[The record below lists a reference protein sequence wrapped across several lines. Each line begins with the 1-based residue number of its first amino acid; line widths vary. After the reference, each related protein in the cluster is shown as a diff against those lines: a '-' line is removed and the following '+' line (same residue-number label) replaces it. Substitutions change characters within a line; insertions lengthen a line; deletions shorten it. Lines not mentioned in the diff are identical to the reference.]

1 MGGDGTLSEVNAS
14 NLVQAGSKSVDLYR
28 SSGGYARLTGSYVQ
42 LLAGRSYSFSMDFR
56 SYGTSMYSGD
66 QFELHRPGGVS
77 HGNPVITDIGN
88 NWKRLTRT
96 VSPGSDIQ
104 YKIHFAKYKSGHQY
118 IDNGVVLDI
127 TDHDGDGIP
136 HYREDLSVA
145 GYGNDPFFLI
155 QVQAKDEENAT
166 TEENFVVKL
175 QNVIED
181 LDHVDDDGDG

>member
-1 MGGDGTLSEVNAS
+1 M
-14 NLVQAGSKSVDLYR
+14 
-28 SSGGYARLTGSYVQ
+28 
-42 LLAGRSYSFSMDFR
+42 
-56 SYGTSMYSGD
+56 
-66 QFELHRPGGVS
+66 
-77 HGNPVITDIGN
+77 
-88 NWKRLTRT
+88 
-96 VSPGSDIQ
+96 
-104 YKIHFAKYKSGHQY
+104 
-118 IDNGVVLDI
+118 LDI

-181 LDHVDDDGDG
+181 LDQDGLEDYFDADDDGDGYTLIA

>member
-1 MGGDGTLSEVNAS
+1 M
-14 NLVQAGSKSVDLYR
+14 
-28 SSGGYARLTGSYVQ
+28 
-42 LLAGRSYSFSMDFR
+42 
-56 SYGTSMYSGD
+56 
-66 QFELHRPGGVS
+66 
-77 HGNPVITDIGN
+77 
-88 NWKRLTRT
+88 KRLTRT

-104 YKIHFAKYKSGHQY
+104 YKIHFAKYKSAPH

-136 HYREDLSVA
+136 LSR
-145 GYGNDPFFLI
+145 GSFSCRLQNDPFFLI

-181 LDHVDDDGDG
+181 LDQDGLEDYFDADDDGDGYADSLEVSVGSDPNDSNSTR